1 MKELIPLPCSFA
13 SQEVRCLSLPDI
25 FHSHLYLL
33 LAKSEHRTPAFRSFD
48 ESLRS
53 TDRGLSMDVDSG
65 HPMTDDER
73 MDFEEHQESQAQ
85 SDTIRPDGEMEAD
98 QDQAPEHDDDI
109 PMDATADD
117 GMAVE
122 GIEED
127 EEEYMEA
134 EPIEPIPLATPQP
147 PLISPHPPLFP
158 QFTPTPTPPVQ
169 PNQSPSQVDGGN
181 PFSSSFAAVPTA
193 PAEVEDV
200 EIDDPVEAEE
210 GVEYEQPEGEYAEGE
225 EWEGE
230 EAEVEGEGEQYEE
243 GNAGVETAKDKVDPA
258 GPLSTSNAVRGGEAF
273 VDNATEAMATVSSP
287 SSTSKPIPSLPQEG
301 KSSEMTFAAKANGGP
316 VEPPRQAA
324 VNTAV
329 STLQEQQGES
339 SAMGAMGKVNGE
351 QSANHNEEEVEEEYY
366 DEEVDIDIEDTY
378 PHDVYCL
385 PPIVLN
391 IDELGPRSLFQP
403 LGEDDKEEKDK
414 TPVWLKDREE
424 ELGEASLVEVWGA
437 IRAEIPK
444 KHVPEGA
451 VLIITEKVM
460 GLTMREVST
469 ASSHPVETP
478 QGH

>member
-1 MKELIPLPCSFA
+1 
-13 SQEVRCLSLPDI
+13 
-25 FHSHLYLL
+25 
-33 LAKSEHRTPAFRSFD
+33 
-48 ESLRS
+48 
-53 TDRGLSMDVDSG
+53 MDVDSG

-85 SDTIRPDGEMEAD
+85 SDSIKPDGEMEED

-169 PNQSPSQVDGGN
+169 PNHSPGKVAGGN
-181 PFSSSFAAVPTA
+181 PFSSSFAAVPPA

-210 GVEYEQPEGEYAEGE
+210 GAEYEQPEGEYAEGAG
-225 EWEGE
+225 WEGDE
-230 EAEVEGEGEQYEE
+230 GEGEGEQYEE
-243 GNAGVETAKDKVDPA
+243 GNEGVETARDKVDPA
-258 GPLSTSNAVRGGEAF
+258 GPLSTSNAVRDGEAS
-273 VDNATEAMATVSSP
+273 VENATEAMATASSP
-287 SSTSKPIPSLPQEG
+287 SSTSEPIPSLPQEG
-301 KSSEMTFAAKANGGP
+301 PSSQMTSTAKANGGP
-316 VEPPRQAA
+316 VEPPREAA
-324 VNTAV
+324 VNTV
-329 STLQEQQGES
+329 DSMLQQQQGES

-351 QSANHNEEEVEEEYY
+351 QTADHNEEEEVEEEYY

-378 PHDVYCL
+378 PHDIHCL

-391 IDELGPRSLFQP
+391 IDELGARSLFQP
-403 LGEDDKEEKDK
+403 LEEVDKEEKEE

-469 ASSHPVETP
+469 ASSSPVETQ